1 MKKLNVLL
9 NILPFFAWM
18 LLFYLQFNTDVSDLN
33 MVAIYMLL
41 IFPIMFS
48 VYNYQTSK
56 FKKELLIYNSIFA
69 LSHIA
74 GYVIHGALW
83 YKLVSSDSETAY
95 ITVVLSRESLIYI
108 FVITLIMYFIKRH
121 KEKKAK

>member
-18 LLFYLQFNTDVSDLN
+18 LLFYLLFNKDGLY
-33 MVAIYMLL
+33 MVVIYMLL
-41 IFPIMFS
+41 IFPIIFS

-56 FKKELLIYNSIFA
+56 LKKELLIYNSIFA

-74 GYVIHGALW
+74 GYVIHGVLW
-83 YKLVSSDSETAY
+83 YKLVSSDSGTAY